1 MIPQIAKMICKI
13 VYKYFIHIKG
23 FFEVV
28 GEREADNLLVW
39 LFRPVEAY
47 KLNEI
52 PTQLKLDSQCQ
63 LITSFQVDTGCHYEV
78 ISEQMK

>member
-1 MIPQIAKMICKI
+1 MICKI

-52 PTQLKLDSQCQ
+52 PTQLKLDSQC
-63 LITSFQVDTGCHYEV
+63 
-78 ISEQMK
+78 